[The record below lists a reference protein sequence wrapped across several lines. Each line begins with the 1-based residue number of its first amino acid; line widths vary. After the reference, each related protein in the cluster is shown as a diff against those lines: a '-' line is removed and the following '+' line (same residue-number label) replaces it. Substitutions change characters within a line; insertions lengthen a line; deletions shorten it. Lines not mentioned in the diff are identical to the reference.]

1 MKKVTY
7 KDKTAEVLLK
17 TLISKREDLRK
28 FRFGAAGATSK
39 NSKEG
44 RNTRKEIARIL
55 TEINMMNKHD

>member
-17 TLISKREDLRK
+17 TLTSKREDLRK
-28 FRFGAAGATSK
+28 FRFGSAGATSK